1 MIELGF
7 DKPSFVYDHSGKP
20 SINIYIINLF
30 WTELTLRYSKE
41 KGGKKGGRKGE
52 GEKGRDKRGRREEEE
67 KKGGRE

>member
-41 KGGKKGGRKGE
+41 KGGKKGGRRGE

>member
-30 WTELTLRYSKE
+30 WTELTLRYWKE
-41 KGGKKGGRKGE
+41 KVGKMGVRKGE
-52 GEKGRDKRGRREEEE
+52 VEKGRDKRKGR
-67 KKGGRE
+67 